1 MILLC
6 NLALLWERL
15 YGALH
20 GRMGGLKIHLRAHA
34 GMSIYACCQDCRH
47 QFRIATSLV
56 YSVLAGPVGAPSL
69 SHGSAR
75 SGPTTAATWRTQAFD
90 AVGFAMRHGGNPS
103 YDCAALA
110 DRPRLPSGGDTVAA
124 ALTTARVTLWE
135 VRFHDLCRAVK
146 GVGARYFGSRFFG
159 LRGLHAGHCS
169 AHSACHLIHCTRHST
184 GKVKPCG
191 LTSAARIFL
200 ELSGRTLAWPALTL
214 LKIATSKSM

>member
-1 MILLC
+1 VH
-6 NLALLWERL
+6 LAYAANCWPLGLIRYKW
-15 YGALH
+15 YDFAVQPGAAVGKAVRRAAWAH
-20 GRMGGLKIHLRAHA
+20 GRSKNSLARARRHVHIRLLSGLPSPIPDSH
-34 GMSIYACCQDCRH
+34 IP
-47 QFRIATSLV
+47 
-56 YSVLAGPVGAPSL
+56 SVLGASWP
-69 SHGSAR
+69 
-75 SGPTTAATWRTQAFD
+75 

-200 ELSGRTLAWPALTL
+200 ELSGRTLAWPAPTL